1 MAGVNGIPRPSRGAA
16 RAILALALALV
27 IGAFALNCA
36 GEEGGIRGNPVSI
49 RLVPAFPGLPPLER
63 PVGLVEVPEHD
74 LFLIVLHDGRVLA
87 VPRDGPWGNPR
98 TVHDQRERTHR
109 EGERGLLSIALD
121 PDFAGN
127 GYVYAFYSF
136 AEKRNRLA
144 RFETTGAGETFAFDA
159 ASELP
164 ILEVAKRHGNHNGGA
179 LVFGNDGM
187 LWLSLGDGGDEWAPQ
202 DRATLPGSIV
212 RIDVRGAT
220 AESPY
225 RIPPDNPL
233 VGEEGARPEI
243 WAWGLRNPWRFSID
257 RETGLLWTGDPG
269 YSKWEE
275 VNIVRVGENYGSPA
289 FEGSFCSQDCGRD
302 RFVPPVWEYG
312 HAPGACAIIG
322 GHVYRGDAI
331 PALRGWYLYS
341 DYCSGFIRAL
351 DADAAASGRPVEAA
365 LLDVGGD
372 DLPSSVVSFAEDA
385 RGELYAISFDGR
397 RIYRVEAP

>member
-1 MAGVNGIPRPSRGAA
+1 MTRIAPV
-16 RAILALALALV
+16 LALFPLL
-27 IGAFALNCA
+27 AFAFNC
-36 GEEGGIRGNPVSI
+36 GGNDAPSAVN
-49 RLVPAFPGLPPLER
+49 LVPAFPGLPPLEQ

-74 LFLIVLHDGRVLA
+74 LFLIVLLEGRVLA
-87 VPRDGPWGNPR
+87 VPRNGPWNRPR
-98 TVHDQRERTHR
+98 TVHDQRARTVT
-109 EGERGLLSIALD
+109 EKDRGLLSLALD
-121 PDFAGN
+121 PDFARN
-127 GYVYAFYSF
+127 GYVYAFSSF
-136 AEKRNRLA
+136 ADKQNRLA
-144 RFETTGAGETFAFDA
+144 RYETTGAGETFAFDA

-164 ILEVAKRHGNHNGGA
+164 ILEVTNRHRRHSGGA
-179 LVFGNDGM
+179 LAFGADGM
-187 LWLSLGDGGDEWAPQ
+187 LWLSLGDGDPGDDHLDAQ
-202 DRATLPGSIV
+202 DRTLLPGSIV

-385 RGELYAISFDGR
+385 RGELYVISFDGR
-397 RIYRVEAP
+397 RVYRVEAP